1 MLSNKTQED
10 FEKAYGGFAIATAIL
25 ERNEDSEWRIVWQN
39 VAAKMIWGQY
49 EVDEDFEF
57 KLFLMDA
64 MTKVGPSTFL
74 HQLPHTIEAYRFTV
88 SPDGDQLFMQFLAD
102 NAQAL
107 DADRRQV
114 RRKED
119 IYQLVVD
126 GARLGVFD
134 WNLQENYI
142 SYSDRVYEI
151 CHLNASSLGNTE
163 EAFLARIHP
172 EDLPN
177 FKEALSIHLEDQWP
191 FEEEL
196 RFKNSFG
203 GYVWVNLVGK
213 AVWESETNKAVRFVG
228 MLSDISERKSIEEE
242 VKQKEALI
250 KQVIDHLPI
259 GIYLKDG
266 QGIYRFFNRS
276 ATESI
281 GVLPEMAIGRTDFE
295 IFDAKEAKLLVHQD
309 KQAISSGKIE
319 VSEQLIEAKESED
332 ERWFMVGR
340 CPLIMTQNGRK
351 APWLLGFSMDITAR
365 KQMEILLE
373 KTKQDALEAAKAKSD
388 FLSVMSHEIRTPL
401 NSVIGTSQLLM
412 DTPLSPEQ
420 SDYAGMIYR
429 SGEHLLHLI
438 NDILDFNKLE
448 SGKMVLEQRALNLK
462 LQGED
467 SVHISEGNAK
477 AKHLPVT
484 FEYDERLHSFYI
496 GDAARLKQVLL
507 NLLSNAV
514 KFTAEGEVKLRIL
527 LQKEEVQTSQIR
539 FEVSDTGIGIPE
551 DKIDSLFEEF
561 TQVDASTTR
570 QFGGTGLGL
579 SICKKIVEMMGGQ
592 IGIESVLGEGTTFW
606 FEISMENISD
616 EKAHEILAD
625 DLPELTES
633 LSILVAEDNLPNQL
647 LIKAILSKLGHQ
659 VILANNGRE
668 ALEIVQSNPN
678 FNLILMDM
686 QMPEMDGITAT
697 KAIRAL
703 DAPTS
708 LIPIIALTANV
719 LEGDRERVMAAGM
732 NDYLTKP
739 IDIKALKRVLALW
752 HSLLP
757 KGSSS

>member
-1 MLSNKTQED
+1 
-10 FEKAYGGFAIATAIL
+10 
-25 ERNEDSEWRIVWQN
+25 
-39 VAAKMIWGQY
+39 
-49 EVDEDFEF
+49 
-57 KLFLMDA
+57 
-64 MTKVGPSTFL
+64 
-74 HQLPHTIEAYRFTV
+74 
-88 SPDGDQLFMQFLAD
+88 
-102 NAQAL
+102 
-107 DADRRQV
+107 
-114 RRKED
+114 
-119 IYQLVVD
+119 
-126 GARLGVFD
+126 
-134 WNLQENYI
+134 
-142 SYSDRVYEI
+142 
-151 CHLNASSLGNTE
+151 
-163 EAFLARIHP
+163 
-172 EDLPN
+172 
-177 FKEALSIHLEDQWP
+177 
-191 FEEEL
+191 
-196 RFKNSFG
+196 
-203 GYVWVNLVGK
+203 
-213 AVWESETNKAVRFVG
+213 
-228 MLSDISERKSIEEE
+228 
-242 VKQKEALI
+242 
-250 KQVIDHLPI
+250 
-259 GIYLKDG
+259 
-266 QGIYRFFNRS
+266 
-276 ATESI
+276 
-281 GVLPEMAIGRTDFE
+281 
-295 IFDAKEAKLLVHQD
+295 
-309 KQAISSGKIE
+309 
-319 VSEQLIEAKESED
+319 
-332 ERWFMVGR
+332 
-340 CPLIMTQNGRK
+340 
-351 APWLLGFSMDITAR
+351 
-365 KQMEILLE
+365 
-373 KTKQDALEAAKAKSD
+373 
-388 FLSVMSHEIRTPL
+388 
-401 NSVIGTSQLLM
+401 
-412 DTPLSPEQ
+412 
-420 SDYAGMIYR
+420 
-429 SGEHLLHLI
+429 
-438 NDILDFNKLE
+438 
-448 SGKMVLEQRALNLK
+448 
-462 LQGED
+462 
-467 SVHISEGNAK
+467 
-477 AKHLPVT
+477 
-484 FEYDERLHSFYI
+484 
-496 GDAARLKQVLL
+496 VLL

-708 LIPIIALTANV
+708 LIPIIAL
-719 LEGDRERVMAAGM
+719 AAGM